1 MNMKAEEEATVYT
14 LAYIAERIG
23 GEVRGNGERPVYRVS
38 PLDEVDKDSIVFIR
52 EQRYLEKI
60 DDRKACS
67 FVLDFH
73 PDGGEDYDY
82 IRIEPGEKERS
93 FITLLSLFEEEFGFG
108 PGISK
113 TAAISPTARIGN
125 GVLVDAYAVVGDG
138 TSIGERTRVG
148 AQTYIGRNCT
158 IGRECT
164 LFPRVTIY
172 PNTRIGDRVV
182 VHSGTVIGSDGFGY
196 SRIGGVHRKIPQIG
210 GVVIEHDVEIGANT
224 TIDRATLG
232 NTRIGAGTKIDN
244 LVQIAHNVEIGEN
257 SVVCALCGISG
268 SVKIGRN
275 VVLAGQVGLSD
286 HIEIED
292 DVYVLAKA
300 GVMEKR
306 VKSGRVIVGQ
316 PATDV
321 KKAMEIFAM
330 WPKLRGMHRDLARIK
345 KRLDLDGDSD

>member
-1 MNMKAEEEATVYT
+1 MNTRLEEEETVYT
-14 LAYIAERIG
+14 LSYIAERIG
-23 GEVRGNGERPVYRVS
+23 GKVRGNGERPVFRMS
-38 PLDEVDKDSIVFIR
+38 PVDAVEKDSIVFIR
-52 EQRYLEKI
+52 EQRYFERI
-60 DDRKACS
+60 SDRKACS

-73 PDGGEDYDY
+73 PDDGDNDDY
-82 IRIEPGEKERS
+82 ILIEPEEKERS
-93 FITLLSLFEEEFGFG
+93 FITLLSLFEEDFGFG
-108 PGISK
+108 QGISDI
-113 TAAISPTARIGN
+113 AAISDTARIGK
-125 GVLVDAYAVVGDG
+125 GVLVDAYAVVEDG
-138 TSIGERTRVG
+138 SSIGENTRVG

-172 PNTRIGDRVV
+172 PNTWIGDRVV
-182 VHSGTVIGSDGFGY
+182 VHSGVVVGGDGFGY
-196 SRIGGVHRKIPQIG
+196 SRIGETHRKIPQIG

-257 SVVCALCGISG
+257 SIVCALCGISG
-268 SVKIGRN
+268 SVKIGSN
-275 VVLAGQVGLSD
+275 VVLAGQVGLAD

-306 VKSGRVIVGQ
+306 VKRGRVIVGQ

-321 KKAMEIFAM
+321 RKAMEIWAM
-330 WPKLRGMHRDLARIK
+330 WPKLREMHRDLARIK
-345 KRLDLDGDSD
+345 KKLDLNKDSD